1 MYKMNE
7 LEIVEQNGREAT
19 HASEQRERLSEI
31 AKRIAAQRPTLEQLV
46 ASGECSGPYPH
57 GAFMDFLVL
66 LSELK
71 AHREQ
76 QGLSLGD
83 ISRKTGLTPPAISK
97 LENGRTNPTLQT
109 LLRYIDAVGGRLK
122 WVAEE
127 PAVV

>member
-1 MYKMNE
+1 MNKFKN
-7 LEIVEQNGREAT
+7 VDQNDREAT
-19 HASEQRERLSEI
+19 PASEQRERLSEI
-31 AKRIAAQRPTLEQLV
+31 AKRIAARRPTLEQLV

-97 LENGRTNPTLQT
+97 LEHGRTNPT
-109 LLRYIDAVGGRLK
+109 
-122 WVAEE
+122 
-127 PAVV
+127 